1 MQAAMP
7 DFFLIGFAALI
18 GLCLGSFASLLA
30 YRLPRGLPVIG
41 GRSRCPA
48 CSQQLGP
55 RDLVPVLS
63 YLWRRGRCGRCGAA
77 IGMRYPMIEL
87 AAAALSVL
95 AVLAAG
101 PGIDAVLLA
110 LLGAGLLVIVVVDL
124 EFMIIPDAMLI
135 ALALLGAFYRF
146 PNWGDAAAGAVTGG
160 GVAWALRAAF
170 TRFKRREA
178 LGLGDVKFFAVAGI
192 WCGLGGLAGFML
204 LSGIFGILF
213 ALGWKARG
221 RAAEFPFAP
230 ALAAGLFAV
239 VALAQNDISLPPA
252 P

>member
-7 DFFLIGFAALI
+7 DFLLLGLAALI

-48 CSQQLGP
+48 CSRALGP
-55 RDLVPVLS
+55 RDLAPVLS
-63 YLWRRGRCGRCGAA
+63 YLWRRGRCGHCGAA
-77 IGMRYPMIEL
+77 IGVHYPLIEL

-101 PGIDAVLLA
+101 PGMDAALLA
-110 LLGAGLLVIVVVDL
+110 LLGTGLLVIAVVDL
-124 EFMIIPDAMLI
+124 EFMIIPDTMLI
-135 ALALLGAFYRF
+135 ALALLGAWFRF
-146 PNWGDAAAGAVTGG
+146 AELGDAAAGAAAGG
-160 GVAWALRAAF
+160 GLAWALRAVF
-170 TRFKRREA
+170 SRIKRREA

-221 RAAEFPFAP
+221 RTAEFPFAP
-230 ALAAGLFAV
+230 ALAAGLFAM
-239 VALAQNDISLPPA
+239 VALAQNGISLPP
-252 P
+252 